1 MLFQYFY
8 EKKYLKSQRRWF
20 SQLSFPAYIRY
31 DRLKVWSFGQIGKS
45 WSKGGNIGGLKL
57 ADYFAAARLTGRYH
71 LLAQIFGHPCWISS
85 FRLAAFRPHRSF
97 FRRAS
102 HSEIG
107 VWKKGVRERVWTSCT
122 LVRLNSTVLV
132 GRLVITQSGRRSLVT
147 SCFPA
152 NSTSAAAAD
161 PRDFSTR
168 ENEISTI
175 HYYPA
180 ALLYCYQRSVSIRS
194 LQLFTR
200 EIMKYFSRY

>member
-1 MLFQYFY
+1 M
-8 EKKYLKSQRRWF
+8 
-20 SQLSFPAYIRY
+20 
-31 DRLKVWSFGQIGKS
+31 
-45 WSKGGNIGGLKL
+45 
-57 ADYFAAARLTGRYH
+57 
-71 LLAQIFGHPCWISS
+71 LAQIFGHPCWISS
-85 FRLAAFRPHRSF
+85 FHLAAFRPHRSF

-180 ALLYCYQRSVSIRS
+180 ALLSTIRINPCPPFHSRNNKIFFKILATTIVTMFLINWYRFSIGMILYSDILRI
-194 LQLFTR
+194 L
-200 EIMKYFSRY
+200 YNV

>member
-1 MLFQYFY
+1 MIFC
-8 EKKYLKSQRRWF
+8 
-20 SQLSFPAYIRY
+20 AN
-31 DRLKVWSFGQIGKS
+31 IGKS
-45 WSKGGNIGGLKL
+45 WSEGWKHWRDKTRELLRRGSSNREI
-57 ADYFAAARLTGRYH
+57 YH

-102 HSEIG
+102 HLEIG

-147 SCFPA
+147 SRFPA
-152 NSTSAAAAD
+152 NSTSAVAD
-161 PRDFSTR
+161 PRDFSTG

-180 ALLYCYQRSVSIRS
+180 DLLYCYQRSVSIRA

-200 EIMKYFSRY
+200 KIKKYFSRY